1 MNLEELVR
9 RALADEAR
17 SEPDETGAYGRFL
30 RRRRRGAIL
39 GAAAS
44 GLAVVLVLAL
54 AVGGGLLVRGGG
66 RDRVADPAGSAT
78 TQATPGPTTSLLPPP
93 ASQTTLPA
101 PPPVAVSP
109 DGVVRRERQGFELNL
124 PEGWNVDQVGTAS
137 YAQWGQAWL
146 VISPGGQLVGM
157 NERGVTIHTAVTQPS
172 VYPGGPVKG
181 HDVLGGQSFSTLSGR
196 RSSGRRPDGRAYTV
210 GDQGGL
216 VTYMI
221 AWPYLCQP
229 ADQCPEAGPWRVL
242 QLDVGGTGGQEG
254 LEVRR
259 LARRLVDSIRPI
271 TNALPPTGAV
281 VQEEAGL
288 FADTPVVV
296 GRGGEGDYAW
306 EMRARKGS
314 GEQYW
319 IETDRQNGDR
329 LMGEPFSESE
339 RDKMVAWIHCLPSKE
354 RVTATVVSGFAPEA
368 SAKVRLEVQGRP
380 PVEVPTFHR
389 KGFPFAF
396 WVVAPLPP
404 DAKLLAFTGLD
415 ATGKQTGRGTGFASY
430 SDGCR

>member
-9 RALADEAR
+9 TALAEEAGT
-17 SEPDETGAYGRFL
+17 EPDETGAYDRFL
-30 RRRRRGAIL
+30 QRRRRGAL
-39 GAAAS
+39 LAAVS
-44 GLAVVLVLAL
+44 TGLAVALVLAL
-54 AVGGGLLVRGGG
+54 AVGGGLLVRGGDG
-66 RDRVADPAGSAT
+66 VAGPAGSVT

-93 ASQTTLPA
+93 APQTTLPA
-101 PPPVAVSP
+101 PPPVVVSP
-109 DGVVRRERQGFELNL
+109 DGVVRRERQGFELTL

-146 VISPGGQLVGM
+146 VISPGGRLVGM
-157 NERGVTIHTAVTQPS
+157 NERGVTIHTAVTPPS
-172 VYPGGPVKG
+172 EYPGGPVKG
-181 HDVLGGQSFSTLSGR
+181 HDDLGGQSFSTLSGH

-221 AWPYLCQP
+221 AWPYRCRP

-242 QLDVGGTGGQEG
+242 QLDAGGTSGQEG
-254 LEVRR
+254 LEMRR

-271 TNALPPTGAV
+271 TNALPPAGAV

-288 FADTPVVV
+288 FADAPVVV
-296 GRGGEGDYAW
+296 GRGGQGDYAW

-319 IETDRQNGDR
+319 IETDRQNGDL
-329 LMGEPFSESE
+329 LMGELFSASE
-339 RDKMVAWIHCLPSKE
+339 RHKLVAWIHCTPSKE
-354 RVTATVVSGFAPEA
+354 QVTATLVSGFGPEA
-368 SAKVRLEVQGRP
+368 AAKVRLEVQGQP
-380 PVEVPTFHR
+380 PVEVPTFR
-389 KGFPFAF
+389 KQGFPFAF

-404 DAKLLAFTGLD
+404 DAEPLSFTGLD
-415 ATGKQTGRGTGFASY
+415 AAGKEIGQGTDFAGY
-430 SDGCR
+430 AGGCR